1 MSESQMPATEAIHTS
16 EQELQSY
23 EFAFHILPTVA
34 EGEVA
39 TVFANLKAMI
49 TKVGGTV
56 TSEEAPERFD
66 LAYEIVKYLE
76 GKNRKFGSA
85 YFGWVRFTLPASQ
98 LAVVTEEIEG
108 VKEILR
114 YLMIKLTK
122 VEAANVFRFHESI
135 DRKKVYTITDEEV
148 VAEEGEVIEVEEEV
162 VEGEVVTTVAE
173 DDSAQKPAA
182 V

>member
-1 MSESQMPATEAIHTS
+1 MSESQMPATEAIQAS
-16 EQELQSY
+16 ERELQSY

-39 TVFANLKAMI
+39 TVFANLKALI
-49 TKVGGTV
+49 TKMGGTI

-85 YFGWVRFTLPASQ
+85 YFGWVRFKLTADQ
-98 LAVVTEEIEG
+98 LEALTEEIEG

-122 VEAANVFRFHESI
+122 VEEANVFRFHESI
-135 DRKKVYTITDEEV
+135 DRKKVYTITDEDI
-148 VAEEGEVIEVEEEV
+148 VAEEGEVVEGEEV
-162 VEGEVVTTVAE
+162 VEGDIVTTVAE
-173 DDSAQKPAA
+173 DDSTQKPAA